1 MRSLLPR
8 TIGARLILSH
18 LLVSVVSIALISLFA
33 GNVLLSAAR
42 KNVEHRYQDM
52 AFAASNYLEQPLIDL
67 ISGEGSQGDIEAAL
81 AQVFAGSPE
90 VHYTIF
96 LPDGAAVFDS
106 SGVLPSHANPGGDPE
121 IWESIESRIGQ
132 AEMERIN
139 AAGDRS
145 LYVAVRVEHSGTV
158 YGVLRIDVPLS
169 VALDS
174 ARQSLVYLI
183 GIALIVALSVSGVG
197 YFLARSIAVPIE
209 GMTETAES
217 LSRGELSARVAEPTN
232 LYEMHRLA
240 EALNKMAGR
249 LQALVSQL
257 RSFVANA
264 SHELRTPL
272 TSIKLRVEALRN
284 GALDDPPVTEQFL
297 SEIESEVDR
306 LSKMVNDMLDLSRIE
321 VGLEM
326 SQRSVVDLA
335 SVVKDVYLAFKS
347 RADSAGVDLVYKVD
361 SSHSTILGDEDQL
374 RRMLYNLVDNAIKYT
389 PYGGRV
395 ELSLQDDELENTIL
409 LVVKDTGFG
418 IAEAQL
424 PHVFERFYRVE
435 ATRPRYGPPQGSGLG
450 LSITKSIAENHGG
463 NIAVTSQVGKGST
476 FVIQLPAQRNS

>member
-1 MRSLLPR
+1 
-8 TIGARLILSH
+8 
-18 LLVSVVSIALISLFA
+18 
-33 GNVLLSAAR
+33 
-42 KNVEHRYQDM
+42 
-52 AFAASNYLEQPLIDL
+52 
-67 ISGEGSQGDIEAAL
+67 
-81 AQVFAGSPE
+81 
-90 VHYTIF
+90 
-96 LPDGAAVFDS
+96 
-106 SGVLPSHANPGGDPE
+106 
-121 IWESIESRIGQ
+121 
-132 AEMERIN
+132 
-139 AAGDRS
+139 
-145 LYVAVRVEHSGTV
+145 
-158 YGVLRIDVPLS
+158 
-169 VALDS
+169 
-174 ARQSLVYLI
+174 
-183 GIALIVALSVSGVG
+183 
-197 YFLARSIAVPIE
+197 
-209 GMTETAES
+209 
-217 LSRGELSARVAEPTN
+217 
-232 LYEMHRLA
+232 
-240 EALNKMAGR
+240 
-249 LQALVSQL
+249 
-257 RSFVANA
+257 
-264 SHELRTPL
+264 
-272 TSIKLRVEALRN
+272 
-284 GALDDPPVTEQFL
+284 
-297 SEIESEVDR
+297 
-306 LSKMVNDMLDLSRIE
+306 LDLSRIE

-326 SQRSVVDLA
+326 NQRSVVDLA